1 MLPNTL
7 KYGAVLACGV
17 LVLANL
23 PAVADDPKGDKPTLS
38 GTWAKKDGQMKL
50 EFVDKD
56 VLKMAP
62 HGDPDVLA
70 VVCQYTADK
79 DGLVKVKITGFE
91 GKEEA
96 KKKAAERLPVGRKF
110 TFKWTVKGDTA
121 KLDSLEGDDVEIL
134 KSPLEGDFEKKQ

>member
-1 MLPNTL
+1 MLPNIR

-17 LVLANL
+17 LVLASR
-23 PAVADDPKGDKPTLS
+23 PAVADDPKGDKPALS

-56 VLKMAP
+56 VLKLAP

-79 DGLVKVKITGFE
+79 DGLVKVKVTGFE
-91 GKEEA
+91 GREDA
-96 KKKAAERLPVGRKF
+96 KKMAAERLPVGRKF
-110 TFKWTVKGDTA
+110 TFKWSVKGDTA

-134 KSPLEGDFEKKQ
+134 KSPLEGDFEKK